1 MDTIKSIKIKLIN
14 KLKFNLFIDAYDRSR
29 KGKNIKED
37 VLEFNI
43 NLETNIINTIDEI
56 YNDNYQLGKYKEFII
71 TDPKVRIIRCLPF
84 RDRVVHQW
92 YVTEFLKPFYTKIF
106 IYDSYACIEGKGTHK
121 AVKRLQSFMK
131 RVDNNY
137 YVMKFDIKKFFDN
150 IDKEILFNI
159 LKRRI
164 KDKYLLKFTYKMIH
178 DNNYY
183 SGICIGNYT
192 SQWFANIYLNEL
204 DHYIKEVLSIKYYIR
219 YMDDFILLVPNK
231 LIAKQIYNKIEVFIN
246 SKLHLELNK
255 KSRYYP
261 IKYGCDF
268 CGYIIYKDYIKV
280 RKRIKKNIRKSIKK
294 WNYLYLNN
302 KFNSNKFIQSYNSFI
317 SILKHANTINYIRK
331 INQKIIYFNNN
342 KKDSLNH

>member
-1 MDTIKSIKIKLIN
+1 MGTIKSIKTKLVN
-14 KLKFNLFIDAYDRSR
+14 KLKFNLFLDAYDRSR
-29 KGKNIKED
+29 KGKNLKQD

-43 NLETNIINTIDEI
+43 NLETNIINLIDEI

-71 TDPKVRIIRCLPF
+71 TDPKIRTIRCLPF

-92 YVTEFLKPFYTKIF
+92 YVNEFLKPYYTKNF

-121 AVKRLQSFMK
+121 AVKRLQRFMNK
-131 RVDNNY
+131 VDDNY
-137 YVMKFDIKKFFDN
+137 YVIKFDIKKFFDN

-164 KDKYLLKFTYKMIH
+164 KDKYLLKFTYKMIYN
-178 DNNYY
+178 NNYY
-183 SGICIGNYT
+183 NGIFIGNYT

-204 DHYIKEVLSIKYYIR
+204 DHYIKEVLCIKYYLR

-231 LIAKQIYNKIEVFIN
+231 LIAKQLYNKIEVFIN

-255 KSRYYP
+255 KSRYSP

-268 CGYIIYKDYIKV
+268 CGYIVYKDYIKV
-280 RKRIKKNIRKSIKK
+280 RKRIKKNIRNSIKK
-294 WNYLYLNN
+294 WNYLYLNH
-302 KFNSNKFIQSYNSFI
+302 KFNYNKFILSYNSFI
-317 SILKHANTINYIRK
+317 SVLKHANTINYIK
-331 INQKIIYFNNN
+331 NINEKIICL
-342 KKDSLNH
+342 KKRQIKR